1 MTARHTVKSL
11 AERAIVAAG
20 ATRWAER
27 RHWAD
32 VSILAYHNVV
42 PDGLPK
48 TGDLSLHLDLGSF
61 RSQLDY
67 IGRRFDVVP
76 LSAALAPPARR
87 ARPRAVITFDDA
99 YAGAVR
105 LAVEELA
112 QRGLPATIFVA
123 PAVLGQRA
131 LWWDALSPAGNEP
144 GVGFTPAQRAEA
156 LTNQRGED
164 AAVRAWARA
173 AGWEVRELPDSMLTA
188 TDEDLRSAC
197 HRHDGLVLGSHS
209 WSHPN
214 LASLEAPELEL
225 ELGRPLD
232 WLQAH
237 FSRVIPWLAYPYGLS
252 SRNVAAA
259 ARRAGYS
266 AAVLVSGGLLRPR
279 PTDLYSIPRINVP
292 AGISQA
298 GFALRASGV
307 LRR

>member
-1 MTARHTVKSL
+1 MTARHTAKSL
-11 AERAIVAAG
+11 AERAIVATG

-61 RSQLDY
+61 RSQLDH

-76 LSAALAPPARR
+76 LSEALAPPGRR
-87 ARPRAVITFDDA
+87 TRPRAVITFDDA
-99 YAGAVR
+99 YAGAVG

-123 PAVLGQRA
+123 PAVLGHRA
-131 LWWDALSPAGNEP
+131 LWWDALAPAGSGS
-144 GVGFTPAQRAEA
+144 GVGFTPAKRGEA
-156 LTNQRGED
+156 LADQRGEEG
-164 AAVRAWARA
+164 AVRAWARA
-173 AGWEVRELPDSMLTA
+173 AGWEVRELPESMLTA
-188 TDEDLRSAC
+188 SEEDLRSAC
-197 HRHDGLVLGSHS
+197 IRHDGLVLGSHS

-214 LASLEAPELEL
+214 LARLEGPELER
-225 ELGRPLD
+225 ELRRPLD
-232 WLQAH
+232 WLQEN
-237 FSRVIPWLAYPYGLS
+237 FSRVITWLAYPYGLS
-252 SRNVAAA
+252 SRDVAAV

-266 AAVLVSGGLLRPR
+266 AAVLVSGGLLRPQ
-279 PTDLYSIPRINVP
+279 PADLYSIPRINVP
-292 AGISQA
+292 SGISGA